1 MSKCSQSI
9 QAPNAINPL
18 LKRTKIIGEN
28 WPLGCKKLWTAAV
41 LSQAA
46 LGDKDVS
53 HFDRQKSKSALESPV
68 FIVGSLRSGSTLLR
82 LLLGHHSQ
90 INMFGEFEGAVR
102 QARGENWPDIKDYR
116 RFVKTDRQTK
126 QFNLKID
133 DSLAYEDLVRD
144 FLAQIYWREP
154 STVIGAS
161 IHSRVDLLPNIW
173 PSARY
178 IHLMRDPRDVARS
191 CIGMGWVGN
200 VYEGAKI
207 WLSLE
212 ARRKKLRQ
220 KTNQENTL
228 DVYYEELVSNPVSEL
243 QRICEFL
250 KVDFEGRMLE
260 IDSDTS
266 YSFPS
271 AAYANQWK
279 KKLAKKEVR
288 WVELQAKEEMLR
300 QGYEPTN
307 LEHNSLNPLE
317 NAYITL
323 QNRLYRAHFHIR
335 KWGLSLWVQNK
346 LSRWFGSKRWADRI
360 RLKIGEKNALYL
372 K

>member
-1 MSKCSQSI
+1 MDCY
-9 QAPNAINPL
+9 
-18 LKRTKIIGEN
+18 RT
-28 WPLGCKKLWTAAV
+28 LV
-41 LSQAA
+41 VA

-68 FIVGSLRSGSTLLR
+68 FIVGSLCSGSTLLR

-116 RFVKTDRQTK
+116 RFVETDRQTK
-126 QFNLKID
+126 ELNLRID
-133 DSLAYEDLVRD
+133 TSLAYEELVRN
-144 FLAQIYWREP
+144 FLEQIYWRQP

-220 KTNQENTL
+220 KTNPANSL
-228 DVYYEELVSNPVSEL
+228 DVYYEKLVSNPVDEL
-243 QRICEFL
+243 QRICQFL
-250 KVDFEGRMLE
+250 NVDFEDRMLA
-260 IDSDTS
+260 IDSETS
-266 YSFPS
+266 YSSPS
-271 AAYANQWK
+271 ASYANQWK
-279 KKLAKKEVR
+279 KKLTKKEIR
-288 WVELQAKEEMLR
+288 WVELQARMEMLS
-300 QGYEPTN
+300 QGYEPTELAHKPMN
-307 LEHNSLNPLE
+307 IFER
-317 NAYITL
+317 AYITL
-323 QNRLYRAHFHIR
+323 QNRRYRTHFHIR
-335 KWGLSLWVQNK
+335 KWGLLLWAQNA
-346 LSRWFGSKRWADRI
+346 LSRSLGSKRWADRV